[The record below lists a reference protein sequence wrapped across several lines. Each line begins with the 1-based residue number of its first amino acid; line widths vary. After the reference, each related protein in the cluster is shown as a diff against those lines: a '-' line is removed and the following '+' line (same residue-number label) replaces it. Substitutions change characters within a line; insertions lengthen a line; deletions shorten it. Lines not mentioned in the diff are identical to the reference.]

1 VVAVGGVGIGT
12 VAQFEFDFAE
22 IAVRAVQHLP
32 ALVRSDGGGELV
44 VESDELKL
52 GVEEAAEGAGGA
64 DAAGGTEVRVPEML
78 DADPGAEAKK
88 DDDGTCKLLAGNAGE
103 EGEAGGDA
111 ADP

>member
-1 VVAVGGVGIGT
+1 MATKPRNRVHGT
-12 VAQFEFDFAE
+12 VT
-22 IAVRAVQHLP
+22 AV
-32 ALVRSDGGGELV
+32 SDRG
-44 VESDELKL
+44 
-52 GVEEAAEGAGGA
+52 EEAAEGAGGA
-64 DAAGGTEVRVPEML
+64 DAAGGTEFRVPEML